1 MLLFSRNFTEYG
13 RFKDFLSLYFLF
25 EQQGFLHGHIHLL
38 LYKEQFDS
46 QKANDERRK
55 EYDLMKDIEN
65 PFDARYSQLVGSI
78 FDSTSIDKPSDSP
91 VRVITWNYDLQLERL
106 FSQIRDTSFFESYID
121 LNGDKFDST
130 HKSTDISKI
139 FITRLNGF
147 AGFLKD
153 DKFKFP
159 SLDNQVEIIT
169 EFLEYCLTILS
180 NTSQKKRANGLYF
193 SWDEHANSQKFRFDM
208 KRDIATSILENTEKL
223 IIIGYSFPNYNR
235 KVDNQLL
242 KHFSGTVHVQNPNYM
257 DNADSAW
264 RLDRFQEIEKFQN
277 AFKKFG
283 QAISKEIF
291 TGEKDV
297 SQFYIPSG
305 LHA

>member
-1 MLLFSRNFTEYG
+1 MTSKKYTTYFLGAGASANALPMVNVMPDRMKIFHKCLSAFAEREKYTFVTDILNHVLHWIKMTKVHGTPDTYAKMLLFSRNFTEYG

-193 SWDEHANSQKFRFDM
+193 SWDEHANSQK
-208 KRDIATSILENTEKL
+208 L
-223 IIIGYSFPNYNR
+223 
-235 KVDNQLL
+235 
-242 KHFSGTVHVQNPNYM
+242 
-257 DNADSAW
+257 
-264 RLDRFQEIEKFQN
+264 
-277 AFKKFG
+277 
-283 QAISKEIF
+283 
-291 TGEKDV
+291 
-297 SQFYIPSG
+297 G
-305 LHA
+305 LT

>member
-1 MLLFSRNFTEYG
+1 
-13 RFKDFLSLYFLF
+13 
-25 EQQGFLHGHIHLL
+25 
-38 LYKEQFDS
+38 
-46 QKANDERRK
+46 
-55 EYDLMKDIEN
+55 
-65 PFDARYSQLVGSI
+65 
-78 FDSTSIDKPSDSP
+78 
-91 VRVITWNYDLQLERL
+91 
-106 FSQIRDTSFFESYID
+106 
-121 LNGDKFDST
+121 
-130 HKSTDISKI
+130 
-139 FITRLNGF
+139 
-147 AGFLKD
+147 
-153 DKFKFP
+153 
-159 SLDNQVEIIT
+159 
-169 EFLEYCLTILS
+169 
-180 NTSQKKRANGLYF
+180 
-193 SWDEHANSQKFRFDM
+193 M